1 MSQCLIILI
10 VLYDASSEIA
20 GYQTRL
26 EDPLSWP
33 SGLQKE
39 SFFFKNVQTNQLCQ
53 RRQLQVLVLEIWVT
67 YFEQSAPVLRRL
79 FVRKYIC
86 INSYLARHGL
96 SSAIHA
102 RSPQNFVEKQFCA
115 RSRSSSLLRFRL
127 LLLSSWNPITSAILA
142 RILRGANFMT
152 RRTVLVEILPKR
164 VIFQSFS
171 AQCDRLLESLLCR
184 NFTDVSG
191 FFRVALST
199 VKVVESV
206 SERCV
211 A

>member
-127 LLLSSWNPITSAILA
+127 ALLYSWNPITSAIL
-142 RILRGANFMT
+142 RGANFMT
-152 RRTVLVEILPKR
+152 CRTVLVEILPKR

-171 AQCDRLLESLLCR
+171 AQCDRRLESLLCC